1 MNFLKIILI
10 IILAA
15 NQINAF
21 TTGHMSTTAADHAR
35 SRSNSTSLHEKF
47 FNRESFSKTY
57 RLRKILVS
65 KAALTALFQ

>member
-21 TTGHMSTTAADHAR
+21 TTGHMSATATKHAR
-35 SRSNSTSLHEKF
+35 SRSNSRSLHEKF
-47 FNRESFSKTY
+47 FNRKPFSKTY
-57 RLRKILVS
+57 RPRKILIS